1 LELEQL
7 KQLVFDGG
15 FDEESRK
22 QVQDLEDRL
31 HKLAVAENL
40 KSHPP
45 VKEWI
50 DYLETQISHCNTLL
64 RNDRT
69 LTDLQR
75 QVLFE
80 KRDICEQF
88 VSMFDG
94 SGKEVIEQEINTLLD
109 AAKNS

>member
-1 LELEQL
+1 MVINELENL

-22 QVQDLEDRL
+22 QVADLEDRL

-40 KSHPP
+40 KQHPP
-45 VKEWI
+45 IQEWL

-75 QVLFE
+75 QTLFE
-80 KRDICEQF
+80 KREICEQF
-88 VSMFDG
+88 VSMFDV
-94 SGKEVIEQEINTLLD
+94 SGKRAVEEEI
-109 AAKNS
+109 K